1 VPGCCKSEYLL
12 HLSIYHYIKAPKMAT
27 TCSYLFHHKRFRD
40 TFPTDGTANTTG
52 SLSWPYTRPSSQRAR
67 VIGPGSTSIVP
78 TTPQTGHRCT
88 QVAHDVFQSLPL
100 QVPTLAD
107 TWCIFK
113 RWRIYG
119 WRCWDDAKFFRE
131 LRQWNMNNGERGN
144 VRGLP
149 QYQSINT
156 QYTYIVYW
164 LTHEKKLQNLRLIVL
179 RKT

>member
-1 VPGCCKSEYLL
+1 MSVCCKSEYLL

-52 SLSWPYTRPSSQRAR
+52 SLSWPYTRPSSQWAR

-88 QVAHDVFQSLPL
+88 QMAHDVCSNSCLYRFLL
-100 QVPTLAD
+100 WLTLGASSNAEESMD
-107 TWCIFK
+107 
-113 RWRIYG
+113 G
-119 WRCWDDAKFFRE
+119 DAEMMRNFFRE

-164 LTHEKKLQNLRLIVL
+164 
-179 RKT
+179 